1 MENKFAATE
10 DGWFIV
16 KGENTHYGQIKSGET
31 LATIYQIDTYQ
42 TEESWKEAL
51 KALGIEDTDN
61 KPKTPTSGMP
71 ELPKFGNN

>member
-16 KGENTHYGQIKSGET
+16 KGEKVHYGQIKSGET
-31 LATIYQIDTYQ
+31 LVTINEIVTYQ

-51 KALGIEDTDN
+51 KVLGIEDTDN
-61 KPKTPTSGMP
+61 KPKMPT
-71 ELPKFGNN
+71 FGKK